1 MDGEPVVETLAV
13 SSLVEYLIRVCPLI
27 LDVEESVFQSS
38 LSVTINKRILEDFI
52 TDPRN
57 SVLVVKKVTHET
69 EGMID
74 HC

>member
-1 MDGEPVVETLAV
+1 MDGESVVETLAA

-69 EGMID
+69 EGMIY
-74 HC
+74 H